1 MTWEQWGCV
10 TSCLCGGTGPF
21 LLLTGQRRG
30 SQQPQRTT
38 NGLFSENLRSLRC
51 NEVQTR
57 GRVRGRQQCKR
68 LAWGSGAFKAAYT
81 RRLGGDEVFAL
92 AKHFYL
98 RWHLFRL
105 PCVCHGVLLQHCR
118 RGDGGYLHKVAGGT
132 RSILPTQPASSTT
145 GELTFEPSSNLDAAL
160 RIPRVPPKVSNC
172 IERPR
177 RRVLLPLP
185 PLYWAKTEFVK
196 SCNYL

>member
-1 MTWEQWGCV
+1 MTWERWGCV

-30 SQQPQRTT
+30 SQQRQRTT
-38 NGLFSENLRSLRC
+38 NGLFSENLQSPRC

-57 GRVRGRQQCKR
+57 GRVRGRRQCKR

-81 RRLGGDEVFAL
+81 GRLGGDEVFAL

-98 RWHLFRL
+98 RWHLFHL
-105 PCVCHGVLLQHCR
+105 PCVCRGVLLQHCR
-118 RGDGGYLHKVAGGT
+118 GGDGRYLHKVAGGT
-132 RSILPTQPASSTT
+132 RSILPPSLLPAPPEGS
-145 GELTFEPSSNLDAAL
+145 PSSPAVAWMLLYAF
-160 RIPRVPPKVSNC
+160 PGTFQVSNC

-185 PLYWAKTEFVK
+185 PFLGQKLK
-196 SCNYL
+196 L